1 MNKLYSFIGLAK
13 KAGKIAGGELAVSNA
28 IKQKTTCL
36 LIGAN
41 DASENTKKKL
51 RNSAKYYG
59 IPLYFYGDKYELG
72 KAVGEEFRV
81 SLAVLEEGF
90 ATKMIMML
98 QAMDLQAE
106 RFKEDNERNENVDKK
121 IDEES
126 RDGGMES

>member
-28 IKQKTTCL
+28 IKQKTVCL
-36 LIGAN
+36 LIGAT

-59 IPLYFYGDKYELG
+59 IPFYFYGDKYELG

-81 SLAVLEEGF
+81 SLAVLDIGF
-90 ATKMIMML
+90 AKKMIMML
-98 QAMDLQAE
+98 QEAGLQ
-106 RFKEDNERNENVDKK
+106 EDSAINENVDKK

-126 RDGGMES
+126 RDGGMKS